1 MANLKMFKATNL
13 GTSQTGQAAN
23 VYFRLLWADGTT
35 YLSRR
40 NTGVYELV
48 AGTGHYGSSF
58 DVRTDFSGSIVWDVD
73 GTSVYALE
81 EIETAVDLRFTRF
94 MTTGRWIIDENTN
107 EMIFYKDDNTTEI
120 ARFDLKDSAGNGAV
134 DAVFERLR
142 SS

>member
-1 MANLKMFKATNL
+1 
-13 GTSQTGQAAN
+13 
-23 VYFRLLWADGTT
+23 
-35 YLSRR
+35 
-40 NTGVYELV
+40 
-48 AGTGHYGSSF
+48 
-58 DVRTDFSGSIVWDVD
+58 
-73 GTSVYALE
+73 
-81 EIETAVDLRFTRF
+81 

>member
-1 MANLKMFKATNL
+1 MSNLTMFKASNL
-13 GTSQTGQAAN
+13 GTSQSGKASD
-23 VYFRLLWADGTT
+23 VYFRVLWADGTT

-40 NTGVYELV
+40 NTGVYEL
-48 AGTGHYGSSF
+48 ASGTGTYGTSF
-58 DVRTDFSGSIVWDVD
+58 NVSTAFSGSILWDVD

-94 MTTGRWIIDENTN
+94 MTTGRWVIDENTN

-134 DAVFERLR
+134 DTVFERLR